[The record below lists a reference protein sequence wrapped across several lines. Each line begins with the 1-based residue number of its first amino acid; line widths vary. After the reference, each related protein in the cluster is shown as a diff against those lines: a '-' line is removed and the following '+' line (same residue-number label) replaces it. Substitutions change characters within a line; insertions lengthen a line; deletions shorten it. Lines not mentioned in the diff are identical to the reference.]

1 MNSVGNNVLG
11 GLNKST
17 PLISIY
23 TVLDLDMAVIKYT
36 LINLRNPQYFDLD
49 KVTDMSYIQLV
60 GEIYRRKY
68 INPLYYLMKSED
80 LKDTMDEVY
89 NELMEKEEY
98 ELLKLAPSTDILPL
112 LDSFVKSGDIK
123 PSILCYNDIEKQF
136 LEENQDQFRGISILT
151 FKEIINS
158 TNNFNI
164 YSQIYIRYWE
174 KEIAYFKN
182 RIIRRTF
189 YVSTSGFNLTEDNND
204 LDNNNLILEVL
215 KFNNKISLFDMYRLD
230 IIGGYNVNDS
240 L

>member
-1 MNSVGNNVLG
+1 
-11 GLNKST
+11 
-17 PLISIY
+17 
-23 TVLDLDMAVIKYT
+23 MAVIKYA

-68 INPLYYLMKSED
+68 INPLYYLMKSEN
-80 LKDTMDEVY
+80 LKESMDEVY

-136 LEENQDQFRGISILT
+136 LEENQNQFRGISIITL
-151 FKEIINS
+151 KEIMNS
-158 TNNFNI
+158 TNNFNV
-164 YSQIYIRYWE
+164 YSQIYLRYWE
-174 KEIAYFKN
+174 KEIVYFKN
-182 RIIRRTF
+182 KIIRRTF
-189 YVSTSGFNLTEDNND
+189 YVSTSGFNLTENNND
-204 LDNNNLILEVL
+204 LNNNDLILEVL
-215 KFNNKISLFDMYRLD
+215 KYNNKISLFDMYRLD
-230 IIGGYNVNDS
+230 IIGGYNANNDS

>member
-1 MNSVGNNVLG
+1 
-11 GLNKST
+11 
-17 PLISIY
+17 
-23 TVLDLDMAVIKYT
+23 MAVIKYT

-49 KVTDMSYIQLV
+49 KVTDMSYIQLL

-68 INPLYYLMKSED
+68 INPLYYLMKSEN
-80 LKDTMDEVY
+80 LKESMDEVY

-136 LEENQDQFRGISILT
+136 LEENQNQFRGISIITL
-151 FKEIINS
+151 KEIMNS
-158 TNNFNI
+158 TNNFNV
-164 YSQIYIRYWE
+164 YSQIYLRYWE
-174 KEIAYFKN
+174 KEIVYFKN
-182 RIIRRTF
+182 KIIRRTF

-204 LDNNNLILEVL
+204 LNNNDLILEVL
-215 KFNNKISLFDMYRLD
+215 KYNNKISLFDMYRLD
-230 IIGGYNVNDS
+230 IIGGYNVKDS

>member
-1 MNSVGNNVLG
+1 MNTVGSNVLG

-80 LKDTMDEVY
+80 LKESMDEVY

-136 LEENQDQFRGISILT
+136 LEENQNQFRGISIITL
-151 FKEIINS
+151 KEIMNS
-158 TNNFNI
+158 TNNFNV
-164 YSQIYIRYWE
+164 YSQIYLRYWE
-174 KEIAYFKN
+174 KEIVYFKN
-182 RIIRRTF
+182 KIIRRTF

-204 LDNNNLILEVL
+204 LENNDLILEIL
-215 KFNNKISLFDMYRLD
+215 KYNNKISLFDMYRLD
-230 IIGGYNVNDS
+230 IIGGYNVKDS